1 MVAAVRRPFEAYL
14 FAYGQRSPNESRPS
28 PSGSRRSS
36 EDHAATEKL
45 VVRSNVSTYT
55 HTRSTSNFTNAD
67 VETLDLNASSR
78 PASILQPSSPSR
90 DRIEVFTS
98 PFAPPP
104 LPQAFLVPEDGS
116 PSSRAQKIRQEPLAH
131 HRRISST
138 PQTDALLAPA
148 AYVPHSIPIE
158 FSASAQRAV
167 YPDAAAP
174 YRSIS
179 TCRSQPH
186 LRSMN
191 SISHR
196 HRYSRSSVSLSRPHR
211 LSSVTPASHLECSS
225 RSDTLNS
232 STGISD
238 KDESPNSKS
247 IGSGTDKRASAA
259 NIVFAIAN
267 RAPIPGTETLSPRKH
282 WRTVSAPDVSAGAQ
296 QAPSGQRM
304 AIGWRPVLSKSS
316 YNLRKPVPTHIDKLM
331 RSASAELLGRFGPLA
346 NGAAQNEEM
355 AWKKDFEREMEDRL
369 NDLHVLPFPEDR
381 RSLSSG
387 SETLRESSEAGRLGD
402 ETRFE
407 DAKEALRP
415 VSRDMA
421 YV

>member
-1 MVAAVRRPFEAYL
+1 MMAAVRRPFEAHL
-14 FAYGQRSPNESRPS
+14 FAYGQRSPSESQPS
-28 PSGSRRSS
+28 PSGPRRLS

-45 VVRSNVSTYT
+45 IAGSNVSACT

-67 VETLDLNASSR
+67 VETLDLNANSR
-78 PASILQPSSPSR
+78 PASIVQPSSPNR

-116 PSSRAQKIRQEPLAH
+116 PSSHSQKTWPKPLAH

-138 PQTDALLAPA
+138 PQTNALLAPA

-167 YPDAAAP
+167 YPDAAVH

-186 LRSMN
+186 LRSM
-191 SISHR
+191 SSLSHQ
-196 HRYSRSSVSLSRPHR
+196 HRYSRSSVSLSLPHR
-211 LSSVTPASHLECSS
+211 LSTVTPAPHLECSS

-247 IGSGTDKRASAA
+247 VGSGTDTRASAA
-259 NIVFAIAN
+259 EIVFALAN
-267 RAPIPGTETLSPRKH
+267 RAPIPGSEKSSPMKH

-296 QAPSGQRM
+296 QVPSGERM
-304 AIGWRPVLSKSS
+304 AIGWKPVLSKSS
-316 YNLRKPVPTHIDKLM
+316 SNLRKPMPVNLDKLM
-331 RSASAELLGRFGPLA
+331 RSASEELLGRFGPHA
-346 NGAAQNEEM
+346 NAGVQDEEL
-355 AWKKDFEREMEDRL
+355 AWKEDFERE
-369 NDLHVLPFPEDR
+369 R
-381 RSLSSG
+381 RC
-387 SETLRESSEAGRLGD
+387 
-402 ETRFE
+402 
-407 DAKEALRP
+407 
-415 VSRDMA
+415 
-421 YV
+421 YY

>member
-1 MVAAVRRPFEAYL
+1 MAAVRRPFEAHL
-14 FAYGQRSPNESRPS
+14 FAYGQRSPNESQPS
-28 PSGSRRSS
+28 PSGSRRPS

-45 VVRSNVSTYT
+45 VAGSNVSAYT
-55 HTRSTSNFTNAD
+55 HTRSTSNFINAD
-67 VETLDLNASSR
+67 VETLDLDANSQR
-78 PASILQPSSPSR
+78 ASIVQPSPPSR

-98 PFAPPP
+98 PLAPQP
-104 LPQAFLVPEDGS
+104 LPRGFLVPEDGG
-116 PSSRAQKIRQEPLAH
+116 PSGRSQKTWPEPLAH

-174 YRSIS
+174 YRSITS
-179 TCRSQPH
+179 CRSQPH
-186 LRSMN
+186 LRRMN

-211 LSSVTPASHLECSS
+211 LSSVTPAPHLECSS

-247 IGSGTDKRASAA
+247 VGSGTDTRASAA
-259 NIVFAIAN
+259 DIDFAIAN
-267 RAPIPGTETLSPRKH
+267 RAPIPGTVTLSPRKH

-296 QAPSGQRM
+296 QTHSEQRM
-304 AIGWRPVLSKSS
+304 AMGWKPILSKSS
-316 YNLRKPVPTHIDKLM
+316 TNLRKPVPTHIDKLM
-331 RSASAELLGRFGPLA
+331 RSASAELLGRFGQPA
-346 NGAAQNEEM
+346 NGAAQDEEM
-355 AWKKDFEREMEDRL
+355 GWKKDFEREMEDRL
-369 NDLHVLPFPEDR
+369 NDLHLLPFPEDM
-381 RSLSSG
+381 RSLSSDG
-387 SETLRESSEAGRLGD
+387 ETLRKSSEAGRLGD

-407 DAKEALRP
+407 DAKEVLRP

-421 YV
+421 LV